1 MGEHEVETCRARR
14 LDVEVVRRPVAG
26 HLRVPVGDVLV
37 DMLTDGPERVGSR
50 IFGEP
55 VVPRHR
61 PQVRDTLQTEQH
73 HRPPLLDRDRAVGVD
88 LFELHHDLG
97 ACPSRPHR
105 GEPCRR
111 IQTLTGNERS
121 VHHDVVFPVHT
132 AADVLPHAFR
142 HVGPGSLLRGEDQDH
157 RKHGR
162 YGAPVQH
169 RRGVI
174 PGRRGVGR
182 DGLGCQAARERAVP
196 GRVQH
201 ELAHPP

>member
-1 MGEHEVETCRARR
+1 MGPC
-14 LDVEVVRRPVAG
+14 
-26 HLRVPVGDVLV
+26 
-37 DMLTDGPERVGSR
+37 

-55 VVPRHR
+55 VVCRHR
-61 PQVRDTLQTEQH
+61 PQVRYALQTEQH
-73 HRPPLLDRDRAVGVD
+73 HRPPLLDRDRAVGAD

-111 IQTLTGNERS
+111 IQTLTGNEWS
-121 VHHDVVFPVHT
+121 VYHDVVFPVHP
-132 AADVLPHAFR
+132 AADVLPHVFR
-142 HVGPGSLLRGEDQDH
+142 HVSPGRLLGSEDQDH
-157 RKHGR
+157 WKHGR

-174 PGRRGVGR
+174 TGRRRVGR
-182 DGLGCQAARERAVP
+182 DGLGCEAAAERAVP

-201 ELAHPP
+201 ELAHARDLF